1 MFFLSVPTTKR
12 QCNDS
17 TASQPVW
24 FCHRWAAAE
33 PRGHL
38 HSGPC
43 DLRMTCCRLNPLG
56 PELGT
61 DSQTVAPGL
70 PCPPLISSPGFPPL
84 GVSPTNWAAT
94 RLPPWHLRPVK
105 IEMQKS
111 ERPKEVID
119 ASPLPLPPPSPPP
132 PLPPETGGERDDMA
146 RRSSCACK
154 TIT

>member
-1 MFFLSVPTTKR
+1 MAVRNLPQWPLVVLQTFMNLTVFFVINRHKNSAMFFLSVPTTKR
-12 QCNDS
+12 QCNES
-17 TASQPVW
+17 TASQSVW
-24 FCHRWAAAE
+24 FCRRWAAAA

-43 DLRMTCCRLNPLG
+43 DLRMTCCRLNPVG

-94 RLPPWHLRPVK
+94 RLPP
-105 IEMQKS
+105 
-111 ERPKEVID
+111 
-119 ASPLPLPPPSPPP
+119 
-132 PLPPETGGERDDMA
+132 
-146 RRSSCACK
+146 
-154 TIT
+154 